1 MSHMLNRA
9 LFIVLSGVSFIGAYL
24 SYLYLLHSTPYDVPT
39 LGVTLATV
47 LTAGGLIG
55 VIYAMFPQNDS
66 DPFACFWYYAES
78 PVEKFTIPWGAI
90 LIAAIMATVTLVIG
104 WAIVTQIQNVAM
116 KSLDGCQNLNNLTQ
130 TCIALRKIISNGAT

>member
-1 MSHMLNRA
+1 MNRV
-9 LFIVLSGVSFIGAYL
+9 LFIVLSGVSFIGAYF
-24 SYLYLLHSTPYDVPT
+24 SYLYRPHSTPYDVPT

-55 VIYAMFPQNDS
+55 IIYAIFPQNDS
-66 DPFACFWYYAES
+66 GPFACFWYYVENLIEES
-78 PVEKFTIPWGAI
+78 TFPWGAI
-90 LIAAIMATVTLVIG
+90 LIAVIMATVTLVIG